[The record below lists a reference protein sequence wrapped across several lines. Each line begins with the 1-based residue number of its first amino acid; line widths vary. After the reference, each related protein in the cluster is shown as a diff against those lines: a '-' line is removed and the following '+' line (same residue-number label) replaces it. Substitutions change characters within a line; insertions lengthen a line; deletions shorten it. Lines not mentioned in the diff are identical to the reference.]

1 MNVMLS
7 RAAKHQRVNSE
18 EQDVLPNDSQM
29 DPVTGSAKEA
39 CMDFESSNT
48 QYDDSNQCRICF

>member
-7 RAAKHQRVNSE
+7 SAAKHQRVNFE
-18 EQDVLPNDSQM
+18 GQDVLPNDSQL

-39 CMDFESSNT
+39 GIYGFWK
-48 QYDDSNQCRICF
+48 